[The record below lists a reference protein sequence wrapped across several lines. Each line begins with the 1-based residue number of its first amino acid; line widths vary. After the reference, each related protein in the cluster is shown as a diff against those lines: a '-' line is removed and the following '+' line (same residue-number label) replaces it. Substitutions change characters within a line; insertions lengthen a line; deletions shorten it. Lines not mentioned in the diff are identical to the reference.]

1 MGTLKGACEMQ
12 GAWKKPPSFVS
23 HQEKNVATFL
33 FVEKKLVNIFVS
45 GVRVQIVAV
54 SYATRIIQ
62 AANQNR
68 RKFTSHNYY
77 GTRNATRKPA
87 PQRRPERN
95 TIVDSHADARRSYAR
110 DSKKRR
116 RYGTRADRSISLR
129 LVRGP
134 DAIAPS
140 A

>member
-1 MGTLKGACEMQ
+1 MQGACE
-12 GAWKKPPSFVS
+12 KNPLLSFLTG
-23 HQEKNVATFL
+23 KNVATFL
-33 FVEKKLVNIFVS
+33 FVKKKLFNIFVS

-54 SYATRIIQ
+54 SYATRIIY

-95 TIVDSHADARRSYAR
+95 TIVDSHAD
-110 DSKKRR
+110 
-116 RYGTRADRSISLR
+116 
-129 LVRGP
+129 VRGAVTHATQRS
-134 DAIAPS
+134 DDVTGLAPIDQLVCG
-140 A
+140 

>member
-1 MGTLKGACEMQ
+1 MQGACE
-12 GAWKKPPSFVS
+12 KNPPSFVS

-77 GTRNATRKPA
+77 GTRNATRKPE

-95 TIVDSHADARRSYAR
+95 TPRIPMPVRGEVMCARLKEATTLRDSRRS
-110 DSKKRR
+110 
-116 RYGTRADRSISLR
+116 IN
-129 LVRGP
+129 
-134 DAIAPS
+134 
-140 A
+140 

>member
-1 MGTLKGACEMQ
+1 MKCRGLAK
-12 GAWKKPPSFVS
+12 KKPPSFVS
-23 HQEKNVATFL
+23 HQEKNIATFL
-33 FVEKKLVNIFVS
+33 LVEKKEVNIFVS

-95 TIVDSHADARRSYAR
+95 TIVDSHAD
-110 DSKKRR
+110 
-116 RYGTRADRSISLR
+116 
-129 LVRGP
+129 VRGAVTHATQRS
-134 DAIAPS
+134 DDVTGLAPIDQLVCG
-140 A
+140 

>member
-54 SYATRIIQ
+54 SYWGGA
-62 AANQNR
+62 
-68 RKFTSHNYY
+68 H
-77 GTRNATRKPA
+77 G
-87 PQRRPERN
+87 
-95 TIVDSHADARRSYAR
+95 
-110 DSKKRR
+110 
-116 RYGTRADRSISLR
+116 
-129 LVRGP
+129 
-134 DAIAPS
+134 
-140 A
+140 

>member
-1 MGTLKGACEMQ
+1 MQGACE
-12 GAWKKPPSFVS
+12 KKPFFLLTKKGKKCCNIFVCG
-23 HQEKNVATFL
+23 
-33 FVEKKLVNIFVS
+33 KKLVNIFVS

-95 TIVDSHADARRSYAR
+95 TIVDSHAD
-110 DSKKRR
+110 
-116 RYGTRADRSISLR
+116 
-129 LVRGP
+129 VRGAVTHATQRS
-134 DAIAPS
+134 DDVTGLAPIDQS
-140 A
+140 VCG